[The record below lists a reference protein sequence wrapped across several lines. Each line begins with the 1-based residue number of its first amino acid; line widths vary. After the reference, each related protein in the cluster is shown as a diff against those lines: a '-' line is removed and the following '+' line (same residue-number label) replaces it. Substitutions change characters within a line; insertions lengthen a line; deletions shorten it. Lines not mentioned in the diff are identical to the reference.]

1 MAGAVAVA
9 AVDVVA
15 VAVAADV
22 AAAVVVVGN
31 NVKATDAVERCSK
44 DGQDF
49 GNKSW
54 SESRTAIG
62 LGYRPEL
69 ALYIERREELGFVE
83 ILAED
88 YHSPSCVPDALK
100 TLAQRG
106 VEIIV
111 HCTSLNLGGTEP
123 VDLKMVK
130 HVDAL
135 ARYFDSPFVSDHV
148 AFVRAGGLESG
159 HLLPVPR
166 NQVALDLL
174 TRNVA
179 QAKEHLSVPLVLEN
193 IATTFEWPASMQQ
206 MDEADFL
213 TELLRRTDCK
223 FLLDVSNLFAN
234 SFNHKFDAVDYLKRL
249 PLERLAYV
257 HMAGGTFK
265 QGLYHDTHCH
275 PLREQSLDL
284 LASLCQLTVPP
295 RVMLERDD
303 SFPPVTELTA
313 ELDAIATVCAAAR
326 ADQEGGSDLA
336 SDLDSAFDS
345 ADGATQDCAES
356 KSKGYLDLASIEA
369 AQQALLRALMV
380 NVAQEVSNLS
390 GIKPELLEQAHQS
403 LIRKRLRTMRRA
415 CPYLVEL
422 FGDEVALDQ
431 ALRDFYQA
439 MPSPSA
445 SGPYIDAMHFV
456 LYLYAHKE
464 QYPAANKI
472 TKADLST
479 ARAVV
484 DGKAKED
491 SKTAKD
497 SKTTKDGK
505 TAKDNKIAKDCKTAK
520 DGETAH
526 FGDSKLNYFYR
537 ALRKVRLMR

>member
-1 MAGAVAVA
+1 M
-9 AVDVVA
+9 
-15 VAVAADV
+15 
-22 AAAVVVVGN
+22 
-31 NVKATDAVERCSK
+31 
-44 DGQDF
+44 
-49 GNKSW
+49 
-54 SESRTAIG
+54 TAIG

-69 ALYIERREELGFVE
+69 ALYIERREDLGFVE

-100 TLAQRG
+100 TLAKRG
-106 VEIIV
+106 VEIII

-130 HVDAL
+130 HIDAL
-135 ARYFDSPFVSDHV
+135 ARYFESPFVSDHV

-174 TRNVA
+174 IRNVA
-179 QAKEHLSVPLVLEN
+179 QAKDHLSVPLVLEN

-303 SFPPVTELTA
+303 SFPPITELTS
-313 ELDAIATVCAAAR
+313 ELDAIAAVCAAAR
-326 ADQEGGSDLA
+326 AGLVMESRDDNSGGAKD
-336 SDLDSAFDS
+336 
-345 ADGATQDCAES
+345 DGAEIEIEIEIESES
-356 KSKGYLDLASIEA
+356 KSKSEIELEIEGRSDLPSMEA
-369 AQQALLRALMV
+369 AQQAMLRALIID
-380 NVAQEVSNLS
+380 VAPEKSNLS

-415 CPYLVEL
+415 CPYIVEL
-422 FGDEVALDQ
+422 FGDEAALDQ
-431 ALRDFYQA
+431 ALRDFYHA

-456 LYLYAHKE
+456 LYLHGHKE
-464 QYPAANKI
+464 QYPAASKI
-472 TKADLST
+472 TKSDLST

-484 DGKAKED
+484 DNKPAKHSE
-491 SKTAKD
+491 TAKD
-497 SKTTKDGK
+497 SKAGLD
-505 TAKDNKIAKDCKTAK
+505 
-520 DGETAH
+520 
-526 FGDSKLNYFYR
+526 GDSKLLTLYR
-537 ALRKVRLMR
+537 AFMSRLF

>member
-1 MAGAVAVA
+1 M
-9 AVDVVA
+9 
-15 VAVAADV
+15 
-22 AAAVVVVGN
+22 
-31 NVKATDAVERCSK
+31 
-44 DGQDF
+44 
-49 GNKSW
+49 
-54 SESRTAIG
+54 TAIG

-69 ALYIERREELGFVE
+69 ALYIERREDLGFVE

-130 HVDAL
+130 HIDAL
-135 ARYFDSPFVSDHV
+135 ARYFESPFVSDHV

-179 QAKEHLSVPLVLEN
+179 QAKEYLSVPLVLEN

-213 TELLRRTDCK
+213 TELLRLTDCQ

-249 PLERLAYV
+249 PLERLAYL

-303 SFPPVTELTA
+303 SFPPVAELTA
-313 ELDAIATVCAAAR
+313 ELDAIAAVCASAR
-326 ADQEGGSDLA
+326 ADLEMERRDDKSRGVKD
-336 SDLDSAFDS
+336 
-345 ADGATQDCAES
+345 DCTEIES
-356 KSKGYLDLASIEA
+356 KCKSEIDLEIEVT
-369 AQQALLRALMV
+369 RT
-380 NVAQEVSNLS
+380 S
-390 GIKPELLEQAHQS
+390 P
-403 LIRKRLRTMRRA
+403 RWRRL
-415 CPYLVEL
+415 
-422 FGDEVALDQ
+422 
-431 ALRDFYQA
+431 
-439 MPSPSA
+439 
-445 SGPYIDAMHFV
+445 
-456 LYLYAHKE
+456 
-464 QYPAANKI
+464 N
-472 TKADLST
+472 
-479 ARAVV
+479 
-484 DGKAKED
+484 
-491 SKTAKD
+491 
-497 SKTTKDGK
+497 
-505 TAKDNKIAKDCKTAK
+505 
-520 DGETAH
+520 
-526 FGDSKLNYFYR
+526 
-537 ALRKVRLMR
+537 RLCSEH

>member
-1 MAGAVAVA
+1 MA
-9 AVDVVA
+9 VVA
-15 VAVAADV
+15 VAVVADV
-22 AAAVVVVGN
+22 VVAVVAVGN
-31 NVKATDAVERCSK
+31 QSRT
-44 DGQDF
+44 
-49 GNKSW
+49 KSM
-54 SESRTAIG
+54 TAIG

-69 ALYIERREELGFVE
+69 ALYIERREDLGFVE

-130 HVDAL
+130 HIDAL
-135 ARYFDSPFVSDHV
+135 ARYFESPFVSDHV

-213 TELLRRTDCK
+213 TELLRRTDCQ

-284 LASLCQLTVPP
+284 LASLCQLVVPP

-326 ADQEGGSDLA
+326 ADLGVGIEICSDLGGGI
-336 SDLDSAFDS
+336 DS
-345 ADGATQDCAES
+345 ADGAMQDCAES
-356 KSKGYLDLASIEA
+356 KSEGHLDLASMET
-369 AQQALLRALMV
+369 AQQAMLRALIID
-380 NVAQEVSNLS
+380 VAAEESNLS

-403 LIRKRLRTMRRA
+403 LIRKRLRTMRRS

-422 FGDEVALDQ
+422 FSDEATLDQ
-431 ALRDFYQA
+431 ALHDFYKV

-456 LYLYAHKE
+456 LYLHGHKD
-464 QYPAANKI
+464 QYPAASKI

-479 ARAVV
+479 ARAAV

-491 SKTAKD
+491 SKAKED
-497 SKTTKDGK
+497 R
-505 TAKDNKIAKDCKTAK
+505 KTAK

-526 FGDSKLNYFYR
+526 VSDSKLDYFYR

>member
-1 MAGAVAVA
+1 M
-9 AVDVVA
+9 
-15 VAVAADV
+15 
-22 AAAVVVVGN
+22 
-31 NVKATDAVERCSK
+31 T
-44 DGQDF
+44 
-49 GNKSW
+49 KSM
-54 SESRTAIG
+54 TAIG

-69 ALYIERREELGFVE
+69 ALYIERREDLGFVE

-130 HVDAL
+130 HIDAL
-135 ARYFDSPFVSDHV
+135 ARYFESPFVSDHV

-213 TELLRRTDCK
+213 TELLRRTDCQ

-284 LASLCQLTVPP
+284 LASLCQLVVPP

-303 SFPPVTELTA
+303 SFPPVAELTA
-313 ELDAIATVCAAAR
+313 ELDAIATVCASAR
-326 ADQEGGSDLA
+326 ADLEMERRDDRSRGVKDDCAEIEIESKSKSEIDLEIEGHSDLA
-336 SDLDSAFDS
+336 SM
-345 ADGATQDCAES
+345 
-356 KSKGYLDLASIEA
+356 EA
-369 AQQALLRALMV
+369 AQQAMLRALIV
-380 NVAQEVSNLS
+380 DVAQEASNLS

-403 LIRKRLRTMRRA
+403 LIRKRLRTMRRS

-422 FGDEVALDQ
+422 FDDEAALDQ
-431 ALRDFYQA
+431 ALRDFYKV

-445 SGPYIDAMHFV
+445 SGPYTDAMHFV
-456 LYLYAHKE
+456 LYLHGHKDQYA
-464 QYPAANKI
+464 AASKI

-479 ARAVV
+479 ARAAL
-484 DGKAKED
+484 DK
-491 SKTAKD
+491 KTGHD
-497 SKTTKDGK
+497 
-505 TAKDNKIAKDCKTAK
+505 
-520 DGETAH
+520 
-526 FGDSKLNYFYR
+526 GDSKLDYFYR

>member
-1 MAGAVAVA
+1 MAAVDVA
-9 AVDVVA
+9 AVVAVVA
-15 VAVAADV
+15 VAVVADV
-22 AAAVVVVGN
+22 VVAVVAVGN
-31 NVKATDAVERCSK
+31 QSRA
-44 DGQDF
+44 
-49 GNKSW
+49 KSMTK
-54 SESRTAIG
+54 SMTAIG

-69 ALYIERREELGFVE
+69 ALYIERREDLGFVE

-88 YHSPSCVPDALK
+88 YHSPSCVPDALM

-130 HVDAL
+130 HIDAL
-135 ARYFDSPFVSDHV
+135 ARYFESPFVSDHV

-213 TELLRRTDCK
+213 TELLRLTNCQ

-284 LASLCQLTVPP
+284 LASLCQLTVPS

-303 SFPPVTELTA
+303 SFPPITELSA
-313 ELDAIATVCAAAR
+313 ELDAIAAVCDAAR
-326 ADQEGGSDLA
+326 ADLEMECREDKSRGVKDDCAEIEIEIERKSKSKSEIDLEIEGHSDLA
-336 SDLDSAFDS
+336 SM
-345 ADGATQDCAES
+345 
-356 KSKGYLDLASIEA
+356 EA
-369 AQQALLRALMV
+369 AQQAMLRALIV
-380 NVAQEVSNLS
+380 DVAQEASNLS
-390 GIKPELLEQAHQS
+390 GIRPELLEQAHQS
-403 LIRKRLRTMRRA
+403 LIRKRLRTMRRS

-422 FGDEVALDQ
+422 FDDEAALDQ
-431 ALRDFYQA
+431 ALRDFYKV

-445 SGPYIDAMHFV
+445 SGPYTDAMHFV
-456 LYLYAHKE
+456 LYLHEHKE
-464 QYPAANKI
+464 QYAAASKI

-479 ARAVV
+479 ARAAV
-484 DGKAKED
+484 D
-491 SKTAKD
+491 SKTGHD
-497 SKTTKDGK
+497 
-505 TAKDNKIAKDCKTAK
+505 
-520 DGETAH
+520 
-526 FGDSKLNYFYR
+526 GDSKLDYFYR

>member
-1 MAGAVAVA
+1 MV
-9 AVDVVA
+9 
-15 VAVAADV
+15 
-22 AAAVVVVGN
+22 AAVVVV
-31 NVKATDAVERCSK
+31 VVVADAAVVVGSQSMTELK
-44 DGQDF
+44 T
-49 GNKSW
+49 
-54 SESRTAIG
+54 ESRTEIWTESRTESRTEIRTAIG
-62 LGYRPEL
+62 LGYRSEL
-69 ALYIERREELGFVE
+69 ALYIERREDLGFVE

-106 VEIIV
+106 VEIII

-130 HVDAL
+130 HIDAL

-179 QAKEHLSVPLVLEN
+179 QANEYLSVPLVLEN

-275 PLREQSLDL
+275 PLREHSLDL

-303 SFPPVTELTA
+303 SFPPIAELTA
-313 ELDAIATVCAAAR
+313 ELDAIAALCAAAKVDLGMR
-326 ADQEGGSDLA
+326 LKDDKAGGAKDDCTEAEAEIEGQAVDSNAELHLGERGSDLVSSDSDLA
-336 SDLDSAFDS
+336 SM
-345 ADGATQDCAES
+345 
-356 KSKGYLDLASIEA
+356 EA
-369 AQQALLRALMV
+369 AQQAMLRALIID
-380 NVAQEVSNLS
+380 VASEESNLS

-403 LIRKRLRTMRRA
+403 LIRKRLRTMRRS

-422 FGDEVALDQ
+422 FGDEAALDQ
-431 ALRDFYQA
+431 ALRDFYQV
-439 MPSPSA
+439 MPSPSV

-456 LYLYAHKE
+456 MYLHGHKD

-472 TKADLST
+472 TKSDLST
-479 ARAVV
+479 ARAAV
-484 DGKAKED
+484 DNKTAKG
-491 SKTAKD
+491 SKTAKE
-497 SKTTKDGK
+497 SN
-505 TAKDNKIAKDCKTAK
+505 AAKDCKTAK
-520 DGETAH
+520 DSKTGH
-526 FGDSKLNYFYR
+526 DGDSKLDYFYR